1 VSPVGELIESY
12 GISYHQ
18 FDDDTQLLVTMN
30 STDVSQAID
39 SIDHCSAAVRRWFL
53 LNGLQLNAGKS
64 EVVFLDTAAQLR
76 SVADVTTIDV
86 AGSSL
91 QLAPQLK
98 SLGVIIDSRLRLDSH
113 ARNVARAC
121 NFHICTFRH
130 VRGSLTDD
138 GCRPNGGVQ
147 CCQLKT

>member
-1 VSPVGELIESY
+1 
-12 GISYHQ
+12 
-18 FDDDTQLLVTMN
+18 MN

-64 EVVFLDTAAQLR
+64 EVVFVDTAAQLR

-98 SLGVIIDSRLRLDSH
+98 SLGVIIDSHLRFDSH
-113 ARNVARAC
+113 AKNV
-121 NFHICTFRH
+121 RH
-130 VRGSLTDD
+130 PGVQFPYPRPSPSAWFSYQR
-138 GCRPNGGVQ
+138 CRPNGGVQ
-147 CCQLKT
+147 YCQFKT